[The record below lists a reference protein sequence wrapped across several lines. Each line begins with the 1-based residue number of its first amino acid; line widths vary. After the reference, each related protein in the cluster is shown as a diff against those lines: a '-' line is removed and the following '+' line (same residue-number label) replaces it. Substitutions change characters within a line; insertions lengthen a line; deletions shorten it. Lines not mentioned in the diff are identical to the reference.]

1 MENKVIL
8 LVLLNFLVQVYCYYE
23 NQPKLLTNDGHL
35 IIESAVDRN
44 ITVLLKGNSFFN
56 VGDVSLGKLLH
67 GLANV
72 SSSSSS
78 SSVPSDSSLPNGSSQ
93 LQFLMNV
100 VSGPFGLQKRIAALE
115 NGTSDTGEG
124 RGRGRI
130 NNINR
135 RLTVLERKVGNVL
148 SKLRENNCKTSP
160 CQNGGTCISLFDSF
174 VCLCPKNWEGPTCA
188 NDVNECSEFAG
199 TDLGCQNGATCKNTP
214 GGYSCICANGWQGI
228 HCNSKTKDC
237 LTSGSELC
245 GHGTC
250 VQTKEEPGYK
260 CICDQGW
267 KNNGVMP
274 ACSVDV
280 DECAESKPHCS
291 KDPEVSCINLP
302 GSFVCGSC
310 PAGYTGNGF
319 YCVDIDECQTNNGGC
334 STSPAVTCI
343 NLRGSSK
350 CGNCPLGYMGDG
362 QTCTLRGNRCTPGLC
377 HPLARCMDY
386 SGGVVSCICPPGYQ
400 GSGYGSTGCIRMPM
414 NPCTFNPCKNGG
426 TCISNGNNYTCT
438 CPPGTAQ
445 PNCARLISPCAINP
459 CMHGGTCTPFI
470 DRYVCTC
477 PSGYTGMR
485 CQSVQRACGGVLDV
499 LSGSLTY
506 PIGNGTY
513 NHNARCAWLI
523 ITNHTK
529 ILNVTFTKFNLE
541 NPLQNKECKYDW
553 LQIHDG
559 KTSAAHNIG
568 RFCGNTLPMGGNIL
582 STHNFLYLWFRT
594 DNSTAHDGFALHW
607 DSIDPICGGE
617 LSVKSHGVI
626 ASPGSPGKYPPN
638 RDCKWFL
645 SAPPGKRLQFHFFTM
660 QLEAHDSCEYDFVQ
674 ISDGLQE
681 EAPVLKKYCNT
692 SHPEPLV
699 TPGNEATVYFH
710 SDEDGTD
717 SGFQISYSV
726 IEGIPGCG
734 GVFTKTE
741 GEISSPR
748 RYEDNKYPN
757 NLICEYLINLP
768 QGSRINVQF
777 NRFHLES
784 SETCKFDYV
793 EMFDGRTVDDP
804 SFGRF
809 CGERAPPQ
817 FRTNSNSLLV
827 KFHSDWSQSQGGFSL
842 TYKLLC
848 GGVYTDPSV
857 EITSPGYPKTYGLNQ
872 RCDYVIEAPLGKAV
886 LLDFQDFDVEGNSY
900 PNCDLD
906 FVEIYDGLEASNS
919 SFIGRYCSSKIPP
932 RAISSL
938 NVMLMRFVSDAS
950 IGGKGFK
957 ANFTFVNVTCGGVI
971 TSEDFTIRPPS
982 MTDQESYMP
991 DSDCRWVIVAPKTHA
1006 IQLTWNSFELEKSSN
1021 CVYDFVEI
1029 YDNSSVS
1036 NPLVGRYCGTT
1047 KPPALTS
1054 SGNVVTIR
1062 FKSDSSSSK
1071 DGFSLSFLFR
1081 DVSKLC
1087 DGNFFTS
1094 TGVIKSPN
1102 YPQEYPSNKICEWVI
1117 TVPLGQQIELNVKN
1131 FTMEKHTAC
1140 RFDGL
1145 EIRNGGTSSAPLI
1158 GKFCGTDDFNGTISF
1173 SNKIYLKFYS
1183 DASRNYGGFYIEW
1196 DGTSTG
1202 CGGVL
1207 TSPRGSIISPNYPES
1222 YGNNAQCGWRI
1233 TVSAG
1238 SAIHIVFI
1246 DIDMESVA
1254 NCRYDHLEVFDGRD
1268 VAGKSLG
1275 KFCTVDTDPIQL
1287 NTEDNH
1293 AFIKMR
1299 SDDTNQ
1305 GRGFHLKY
1313 NILCKRNITGFG
1325 GVIES
1330 PNFPDKYP
1338 GSSDCLWTINVPLGN
1353 KIDIEFSHF
1362 ELENGM
1368 IFNSDQSHVCHFDY
1382 VEISEPNDE
1391 QNVPKKYC
1399 NHMPASMTSKGSTV
1413 QIGFKSDTSG
1423 ESIGFRLEWQ
1433 LNGCGGILTRP
1444 FGSFNTPNYPNEY
1457 PTNTHCLW
1465 TIAVVPGSVIELTV
1479 SNFNMETSSS
1489 CRYDG
1494 LTISNTEDFDQIIGT
1509 FCHTQ
1514 KEPVK
1519 LTSSGHILYVKFYS
1533 DQTYTY
1539 KGFTAYYRTVPAQCG
1554 GLLTTHQGFLYS
1566 PNYPKNYPGNQS
1578 CEWIIQAEPAYTLK
1592 FNLEDIGIVSSPNC
1606 SQDYLQVF
1614 DGMLRDERKLLMKV
1628 CDSEANVTS
1637 VMSRSNQLLV
1647 TFNSDAAFEA
1657 KGFRANY
1664 SINCGGRINV
1674 THDGIISLENTHRIK
1689 SENCT
1694 WILVADQPMQHIT
1707 LQVMHMNIVEVEGS
1721 CLANL
1726 TIHDGEDINAPVRF
1740 TGCGSKTPPAIVSNG
1755 YSLTVHI
1762 TSDDY
1767 NLFSLLGMQ
1776 FIASYSVL
1784 NNACGGELTSFSGEF
1799 ASPHYPN
1806 RYPMNVQCIWA
1817 IKASP
1822 GNTVQLYFRELDL
1835 FESEDCNVDYLEIR
1849 ETSGSGKLIGDFCGK
1864 NLPGNLTSSNSFWI
1878 KLQTGNQGFAKGFL
1892 AEFSYDMFSELTG
1905 SSGVVTSPMFPR
1917 DYARNEIHTWRIM
1930 VDIGSVISMKFTAFE
1945 IDAKFVDTCEGQLE
1959 IYDGF
1964 DDTAEPLKG
1973 ELCGLTPPEPFKS
1986 SSNVVFIRLDHSD
1999 ASGPSKFSLSWE
2011 QIGKED
2017 QTPASTDTDD
2027 QFCGGPHVIVLSEN
2041 ATTYNLTSPGY
2052 PIGYRVNLNCSWVFQ
2067 SASQT
2072 EHAFLQLTY
2081 VDLEETDA
2089 CLSDYLEIS
2098 TSSDMISWSKA
2109 ERICTFGYRVKSMF
2123 HGKPFLKVDFRSDYY
2138 ANRTGFTGIAS
2149 LRCGG
2154 VMTESNGV
2162 IEIKDTQSYNETAR
2176 FLDSVCMWN
2185 ITVRPGRT
2193 IEFQFESIKLQKT
2206 EACDATVSIKNGID
2220 EYSPLLGSYCGNE
2233 IPGKVNT
2240 SSNRAFVKFNS
2251 GHITTNQFKL
2261 TYREVGMECGGRIIL
2276 RKNNSPMTLTTPN
2289 FPEMPHPHSECIWT
2303 IMAPAGETIK
2313 YEFKPFMLKYSHNCV
2328 NEYVEVRDGGTTS
2341 SSVLLRA
2348 CTQENVPSR
2357 LTTSNMLRVRYFTD
2371 SSDPGNGFKLNVSI
2385 AKCGGSI
2392 HTRKGTV
2399 QSKNYPILG
2408 GYPFKSVCEYF
2419 ISGSMNTVLNLTFMD
2434 INLPTA
2440 TNCSSDNLKIYSV
2453 LPGENVT
2460 ELLIGTYCG
2469 SQIPTSVL
2477 TYGNQAKLVFTTFA
2491 MQSSYRGFKIGFSS
2505 VEDQCGGEVNSA
2517 AGDITSPGYP
2527 DGGGLRFR
2535 RFCEWRITVPEG
2547 RRVKAEF
2554 IDLDLST
2561 VSASYMQRI
2570 GFYHGFDYSARI
2582 RFVTGGSYN
2591 NKPIYSSNNK
2601 MMINFWSRISSDNK
2615 GFKIHFSSDEPSM
2628 CVGNLDGDEGMI
2640 ATPINQTSFMCEYR
2654 RSSGVFSVGPA
2665 GRKTG
2670 TMALYFSEMKA
2681 GMYNNA
2687 CALSTRGI
2695 FILRGAI
2702 VGGQPG
2708 VLKKYCGNATNSD
2721 LIRSPFPDMYIL
2733 ARQGLFLGDV
2743 RFKLRYQIHQ
2753 CGGMF
2758 GSELKNISSSNL
2770 AKNTGPVDCAWY
2782 VDYPE
2787 NTLINIEFAN
2797 FNLNDSCDNE
2807 YLSIYNGPTT
2817 NSPLLGKFCK
2827 GSGVET
2833 IITQDRYA
2841 FIEYHSENANL
2852 RGDFEMKLAEMTS
2865 GCGGTLHKNTA
2876 TFGSP
2881 NLGGKYAPN
2890 MECIWTIR
2898 ADIGYHVGISFI
2910 NRFNLEKSE
2919 NCSKDYLEFFDRIND
2934 SWTSVGRVCGKNTP
2948 KMFNSTG
2955 SLMRVIFR
2963 TDSSVEGDGFT
2974 IKWEQN
2980 CGGIYTVDQNTGVMM
2995 SPNYPM
3001 NYDRMVTCNYTFVAN
3016 DQNSYV
3022 NLNFIDFALE
3032 DGPQTSICIY
3042 DNITLY
3048 KPMDYQ
3054 TPLQWEKVG
3063 TYCKQNSPGRI
3074 RFKGRVAVVFRS
3086 DRWLESRGFKF
3097 EYKLDSCGG
3106 SITQST
3112 RIASPETNT
3121 KISGYGNSLYCTWNI
3136 TIPDGKKV
3144 IVRFEDFELEH
3155 SDGCYF
3161 DNVEIYKGLEKKPD
3175 QKMASLCGNLTAH
3188 APAISIKGTH
3198 GVVYYKSEQFTSN
3211 SHHFSA
3217 LVLFVN
3223 DCDLQVTL
3231 EPNSQP
3237 YNLNMQNNDPAM
3249 RDCQY
3254 TFKAPPGYSLR
3265 LTFNKFLLGSSRN
3278 STGCSDNF
3286 VEARDGGGPF
3296 ADLIGKYCGYALPVP
3311 ATTYSESLFMRMV
3324 TDSTGQGSGFN
3335 ATISLVETPCGRSYY
3350 NLSEGQ
3356 VEVVQ
3361 SPNYGKGTYPSNTRC
3376 LWRLEVPAG
3385 KTINVEF
3392 NDFKLQNYSDDLEK
3406 CPDKLEFFDASVKT
3420 FIYEGLGEDVIF
3432 RGKSS
3437 HAQKSSFYHGTRNP
3451 NSHHIYCGS
3460 GGLPVTYHS
3469 HSSKLYVKFESDER
3483 VQDVGFR
3490 LSIQQNNYCGQNYT
3504 RLQGRINSNYVVRK
3518 EHCTITIQVPE
3529 NYTLALYFAI
3539 FYTHAPDC
3547 EKEGIRIY
3555 DGLGTDKQ
3563 LELLCSYSTPNP
3575 VFSESNALR
3584 IEMPPSQAEHV
3595 STMIDASYLA
3605 TDQGR
3610 GCGGEMFNYGGIF
3623 SSPLYPN
3630 NNRTRKQ
3637 CLWTVT
3643 VPNNMRIAL
3652 KFDTFD
3658 MGSITTCSTD
3668 YVELIEVKGAE
3679 KRTVRKHCGGDQPST
3694 YISENSVMQVLH
3706 KQTQNFG
3713 GTGWLVKY
3721 MAIEKDALVNNW

>member
-1 MENKVIL
+1 MMNNIVIL
-8 LVLLNFLVQVYCYYE
+8 VVILSLLAQVFCYFE
-23 NQPKLLTNDGHL
+23 NQPKLLSNDGHL

-44 ITVLLKGNSFFN
+44 ITVILKGNSFFN
-56 VGDVSLGKLLH
+56 VGDVSLGKLIQ

-72 SSSSSS
+72 SSSTV
-78 SSVPSDSSLPNGSSQ
+78 VPPDSSIPDGSNQ

-100 VSGPFGLQKRIAALE
+100 VSGPYGLQKRVALLE
-115 NGTSDTGEG
+115 NGTRDMGEG

-135 RLTVLERKVGNVL
+135 RLTALERKVGNL
-148 SKLRENNCKTSP
+148 MTKLKENNCKTSP
-160 CQNGGTCISLFDSF
+160 CQNGGTCINLYDSF
-174 VCLCPKNWEGPTCA
+174 ICLCPRNWEGPTCA
-188 NDVNECSEFAG
+188 SDVNECSEFVG

-214 GGYSCICANGWQGI
+214 GGYSCICASGWQGI

-237 LTSGSELC
+237 MSSGSELC

-267 KNNGVMP
+267 KNNGVTP

-280 DECAESKPHCS
+280 DECAEFKPHCS
-291 KDPEVSCINLP
+291 KDPEVSCLNLP
-302 GSFVCGSC
+302 GSFACGSC

-334 STSPAVTCI
+334 STSPSVPCI
-343 NLRGSSK
+343 NSRGSYK
-350 CGNCPLGYMGDG
+350 CGNCPLGYTGDG
-362 QTCTLRGNRCTPGLC
+362 KTCTLRGNRCTPRLC
-377 HPLARCMDY
+377 HPMARCMDFA
-386 SGGVVSCICPPGYQ
+386 SGVVSCICPSGYQ
-400 GSGYGSTGCIRMPM
+400 GSGYGPTGCIRMPM

-426 TCISNGNNYTCT
+426 TCTANGNNYTCA
-438 CPPGTAQ
+438 CPPGTAL

-459 CMHGGTCTPFI
+459 CQHGGTCTPFI
-470 DRYVCTC
+470 DRYVCSC
-477 PSGYTGMR
+477 PPGYTGMR
-485 CQSVQRACGGVLDV
+485 CQSVQRSCGGVLDS
-499 LSGSLTY
+499 LTGDLTY
-506 PIGNGTY
+506 PVGNGTY

-523 ITNHTK
+523 LTNHTK
-529 ILNVTFTKFNLE
+529 VLNVTFTKFNLE
-541 NPLQNKECKYDW
+541 NPLQNRECKYDW

-568 RFCGNTLPMGGNIL
+568 RFCGNTLPKGGNIM
-582 STHNFLYLWFRT
+582 STHNFLYLWFRS
-594 DNSTAHDGFALHW
+594 DNSTAHDGFSLHW

-638 RDCKWFL
+638 RDCKWYL
-645 SAPPGKRLQFHFFTM
+645 SAPAGKRLQFHFFTM

-734 GVFTKTE
+734 GVYTKTE

-768 QGSRINVQF
+768 EGSRINVQF
-777 NRFHLES
+777 NRFQLES

-804 SFGRF
+804 SLGKY
-809 CGERAPPQ
+809 CGERSPLP
-817 FRTNSNSLLV
+817 FRTSSNNLLI
-827 KFHSDWSQSQGGFSL
+827 KFHTDWSHSQGGFSL
-842 TYKLLC
+842 NYKLLC

-872 RCDYVIEAPLGKAV
+872 RCDYVIQAPLGKAIM
-886 LLDFQDFDVEGNSY
+886 LDFQDFDVEGNSY

-906 FVEIYDGLEASNS
+906 FVEIYDGIEATNT
-919 SFIGRYCSSKIPP
+919 SFIGRYCSAKIPP
-932 RAISSL
+932 TAISSL
-938 NVMLMRFVSDAS
+938 NAMLMRFVSDAS
-950 IGGKGFK
+950 IGGKGFR
-957 ANFTFVNVTCGGVI
+957 ANFTFINVTCGGVI
-971 TSEDFTIRPPS
+971 TSEDVTIRPP
-982 MTDQESYMP
+982 TLADQESYIP
-991 DSDCRWVIVAPKTHA
+991 DAECRWVIVAPKTHA

-1021 CVYDFVEI
+1021 CVYDYVEI

-1036 NPLVGRYCGTT
+1036 KPLVGRYCGMT

-1054 SGNVVTIR
+1054 SGNIVTII

-1102 YPQEYPSNKICEWVI
+1102 YPQDYPANKICEWVI
-1117 TVPLGQQIELNVKN
+1117 TVPIGQQIELNVKN

-1173 SNKIYLKFYS
+1173 SNRMYLKFYS

-1246 DIDMESVA
+1246 DIDMESVP

-1330 PNFPDKYP
+1330 PNFPEKYP
-1338 GSSDCLWTINVPLGN
+1338 GGSECLWTISVPLGN

-1368 IFNSDQSHVCHFDY
+1368 IFNSDKTH
-1382 VEISEPNDE
+1382 
-1391 QNVPKKYC
+1391 NVPKKYC
-1399 NHMPASMTSKGSTV
+1399 NHMPAKMTSKGSTV

-1423 ESIGFRLEWQ
+1423 ESFGFRLEWQ
-1433 LNGCGGILTRP
+1433 LNGCGGALTRP

-1457 PTNTHCLW
+1457 PINTHCLW
-1465 TIAVVPGSVIELTV
+1465 TISVSPGSVIELTV
-1479 SNFNMETSSS
+1479 SNFNMESSS
-1489 CRYDG
+1489 NCRYDG
-1494 LTISNTEDFDQIIGT
+1494 LSISNSEDFSQVIST

-1519 LTSSGHILYVKFYS
+1519 LTSAGHKLYVKFFS

-1539 KGFTAYYRTVPAQCG
+1539 KGFTAYYKTVAAKCG
-1554 GLLTTHQGFLYS
+1554 GLLTAHQGFLYS

-1578 CEWIIQAEPAYTLK
+1578 CEWIIQTEPAYTLQ
-1592 FNLEDIGIVSSPNC
+1592 FNLEDIGIVKSPNC
-1606 SQDYLQVF
+1606 TQDYLQVY
-1614 DGMLRDERKLLMKV
+1614 DGMARDEKKLLMKV
-1628 CDSEANVTS
+1628 CDSETNVTS
-1637 VMSRSNQLLV
+1637 VVSLSNKLLV
-1647 TFNSDAAFEA
+1647 TFTSDAAFEA

-1664 SINCGGRINV
+1664 SINCGGRLNV
-1674 THDGIISLENTHRIK
+1674 TQNGIISLENTFRIK

-1694 WILVADQPMQHIT
+1694 WILVADQPMRHIT
-1707 LQVMHMNIVEVEGS
+1707 LQVMHMNIVEVEGA

-1726 TIHDGEDINAPVRF
+1726 TVHDGEDIYAPIRY
-1740 TGCGSKTPPAIVSNG
+1740 TGCGSKTPSAIVSNG
-1755 YSLTVHI
+1755 YALTVHI
-1762 TSDDY
+1762 TSEDFNLY
-1767 NLFSLLGMQ
+1767 NLLGMQ
-1776 FIASYSVL
+1776 FVAT
-1784 NNACGGELTSFSGEF
+1784 CGGELTSFSGEF
-1799 ASPHYPN
+1799 ASPQYPN
-1806 RYPMNVQCIWA
+1806 MYPMNVECIWTV
-1817 IKASP
+1817 KASP
-1822 GNTVQLYFRELDL
+1822 GNTVQLYFRSLDL
-1835 FESEDCNVDYLEIR
+1835 LLSEDCNVDYLEIR
-1849 ETSGSGKLIGDFCGK
+1849 EASGSGKLIGDFCGQ
-1864 NLPGNLTSSNSFWI
+1864 NLPMNLTSSNSFWI
-1878 KLQTGNQGFAKGFL
+1878 KFQTGNQGIAKGFL
-1892 AEFSYDMFSELTG
+1892 AEYSYDMFSELSG

-1917 DYARNEIHTWRIM
+1917 DYARNEVHTWRIM
-1930 VDIGSVISMKFTAFE
+1930 VDMGSVISMKFGIFE
-1945 IDAKFVDTCEGQLE
+1945 IDAKFLDTCEGQL
-1959 IYDGF
+1959 
-1964 DDTAEPLKG
+1964 EPLKG

-1999 ASGPSKFSLSWE
+1999 ASGPSRFSLSWE
-2011 QIGKED
+2011 QIGKQDEPVTVKD
-2017 QTPASTDTDD
+2017 ADD
-2027 QFCGGPHVIVLSEN
+2027 YFCGGPHVVVLSKN
-2041 ATTYNLTSPGY
+2041 ASSFNLTSPGY
-2052 PIGYRVNLNCSWVFQ
+2052 PVGYRTNLNCSWVFQ
-2067 SASQT
+2067 PELST
-2072 EHAFLQLTY
+2072 DHAFLQLTY

-2098 TSSDMISWSKA
+2098 TSSDMFSWSKP

-2123 HGKPFLKVDFRSDYY
+2123 HGKPFLKVEFRSDYY
-2138 ANRTGFTGIAS
+2138 SNRTGFTGIAS

-2162 IEIKDTQSYNETAR
+2162 IEIQPTQINETTR
-2176 FLDSVCMWN
+2176 IIDSQCMWN

-2206 EACDATVSIKNGID
+2206 DACDSSVSIKNGID

-2240 SSNRAFVKFNS
+2240 SSNRAFD
-2251 GHITTNQFKL
+2251 T
-2261 TYREVGMECGGRIIL
+2261 
-2276 RKNNSPMTLTTPN
+2276 
-2289 FPEMPHPHSECIWT
+2289 
-2303 IMAPAGETIK
+2303 
-2313 YEFKPFMLKYSHNCV
+2313 
-2328 NEYVEVRDGGTTS
+2328 
-2341 SSVLLRA
+2341 
-2348 CTQENVPSR
+2348 VPSR

-2399 QSKNYPILG
+2399 QSKNYPVLG
-2408 GYPFKSVCEYF
+2408 GYPAKSVCEYL
-2419 ISGSMNTVLNLTFMD
+2419 IYGSMNTVLNLTFED

-2440 TNCSSDNLKIYSV
+2440 VNCSSDNLKIYNV
-2453 LPGENVT
+2453 IPGENVT

-2491 MQSSYRGFKIGFSS
+2491 MQSSYRGFKIAFNS
-2505 VEDQCGGEVNSA
+2505 VDDQCGGEINA
-2517 AGDITSPGYP
+2517 ASGDVTSPGYP

-2547 RRVKAEF
+2547 RRVKVEF
-2554 IDLDLST
+2554 VDLDLST

-2591 NKPIYSSNNK
+2591 NKPIHSSNNK
-2601 MMINFWSRISSDNK
+2601 MMINFWSRISSDNR
-2615 GFKIHFSSDEPSM
+2615 GFKLHFSSDEPSM
-2628 CVGNLDGDEGMI
+2628 CVGNLDGNEGII

-2654 RSSGVFSVGPA
+2654 RSTGVFSVGEN

-2670 TMALYFSEMKA
+2670 TMALYFNEMKA
-2681 GMYNNA
+2681 GLYNNA

-2695 FILRGAI
+2695 FILRNTVG
-2702 VGGQPG
+2702 GGQPG
-2708 VLKKYCGNATNSD
+2708 VLKKYCGNGTSSD

-2733 ARQGLFLGDV
+2733 ARQGLFLGEV
-2743 RFKLRYQIHQ
+2743 QFKLRYQINE

-2758 GSELKNISSSNL
+2758 GSELKNISSTTLARSN
-2770 AKNTGPVDCAWY
+2770 GPLDCAWY
-2782 VDYPE
+2782 IDYPD
-2787 NTLINIEFAN
+2787 NTLISIDFTS
-2797 FNLNDSCDNE
+2797 FSLNDSCENE
-2807 YLSIYNGPTT
+2807 YLSIYNGPNS

-2827 GSGVET
+2827 GIGVES
-2833 IITQDRYA
+2833 IITQGHYA
-2841 FIEYHSENANL
+2841 FIEYHSEKANA
-2852 RGDFEMKLAEMTS
+2852 RGDFELKLAEMTS
-2865 GCGGTLHKNTA
+2865 GCGGTLHKNSD

-2881 NLGGKYAPN
+2881 NVGGKYAPN

-2898 ADIGYHVGISFI
+2898 ADVGYHVGISFI

-2919 NCSKDYLEFFDRIND
+2919 NCSKDYIEFFDRIND
-2934 SWTSVGRVCGKNTP
+2934 SWTSLGRVCGKNTP
-2948 KMFNSTG
+2948 KGFNSTG
-2955 SLMRVIFR
+2955 SLMRVKFR
-2963 TDSSVEGDGFT
+2963 SDSSVEADGFT
-2974 IKWEQN
+2974 LKWEQN
-2980 CGGIYTVDQNTGVMM
+2980 CGGIYNVDENTGVMM

-3016 DQNSYV
+3016 DPNSYV
-3022 NLNFIDFALE
+3022 NLNFLDFALE

-3048 KPMDYQ
+3048 KPMEYQ
-3054 TPLQWEKVG
+3054 VPIQWEKVG
-3063 TYCKQNSPGRI
+3063 TYCKKNSPGRM
-3074 RFKGRVAVVFRS
+3074 RFKNRVAVIFRS

-3106 SITQST
+3106 LITQST
-3112 RIASPETNT
+3112 RIESPDTSAKVN
-3121 KISGYGNSLYCTWNI
+3121 GYGNSLYCTWNI

-3144 IVRFEDFELEH
+3144 IVRFEDVELEH

-3161 DNVEIYKGLEKKPD
+3161 ESIEVYKGLEKKSD
-3175 QKMASLCGNLTAH
+3175 QKLATLCGNLTAH
-3188 APAISIKGTH
+3188 APAISIKGNH
-3198 GVVYYKSEQFTSN
+3198 GVVYYKSEQFASSN
-3211 SHHFSA
+3211 HHFSA

-3223 DCDLQVTL
+3223 DCDLQVNL
-3231 EPNSQP
+3231 ERNSQP
-3237 YNLNMQNNDPAM
+3237 YNLNILNNDPTM

-3254 TFKAPPGYSLR
+3254 TIKAPTGYGLQLS
-3265 LTFNKFLLGSSRN
+3265 FKKFLLGSSRN
-3278 STGCSDNF
+3278 TTDCSGNF
-3286 VEARDGGGPF
+3286 LEARDGSGPF
-3296 ADLIGKYCGYALPVP
+3296 ADLIGRYCGYVLPAP
-3311 ATTYSESLFMRMV
+3311 ATTYSESLFMRLA

-3335 ATISLVETPCGRSYY
+3335 ATVSLVESPCGRSYY
-3350 NLSEGQ
+3350 NLSDGQ
-3356 VEVVQ
+3356 VEILK
-3361 SPNYGKGTYPSNTRC
+3361 SPNFGKGNYPPNTKC
-3376 LWRLEVPAG
+3376 LWLLEVPVG
-3385 KTINVEF
+3385 KTINIEF
-3392 NDFKLQNYSDDLEK
+3392 NDFKLQNYSDDLEV
-3406 CPDKLEFFDASVKT
+3406 CRDKLELFDASVKA
-3420 FIYEGLGEDVIF
+3420 FIYEGLGEDVVF

-3437 HAQKSSFYHGTRNP
+3437 HAQKSP

-3460 GGLPVTYHS
+3460 GSLPATYHS
-3469 HSSKLYVKFESDER
+3469 HSSKLYVKFESNER
-3483 VQDVGFR
+3483 IEDKGFQ
-3490 LSIQQNNYCGQNYT
+3490 LSVQQNNYCAQNYT

-3518 EHCTITIQVPE
+3518 EHCTVTIQVPE
-3529 NYTLALYFAI
+3529 NYTIALYFAI

-3563 LELLCSYSTPNP
+3563 LELLCSYATPNP

-3584 IEMPPSQAEHV
+3584 IEIPASQGEHV
-3595 STMIDASYLA
+3595 STMIDASYVA

-3610 GCGGEMFNYGGIF
+3610 GCGGEMFNYGGTF

-3630 NNRTRKQ
+3630 NNRTRKE
-3637 CLWTVT
+3637 CVWTVT
-3643 VPNNMRIAL
+3643 VPFNMRIAL
-3652 KFDTFD
+3652 KFDAFE
-3658 MGSITTCSTD
+3658 MGSITTCGTD
-3668 YVELIEVKGAE
+3668 YVQFIEVKGEE
-3679 KRTVRKHCGGDQPST
+3679 KRVVRKHCGGEKPST
-3694 YISENSVMQVLH
+3694 YISENNVMQVLY

-3713 GTGWLVKY
+3713 GTGWLAKY
-3721 MAIEKDALVNNW
+3721 MAVEKGALVNDW